1 MEENKR
7 REGQSAPAKHSRET
21 QTDRKKQNIPE
32 GFEGMNFEI
41 QRKGLQRQDIR
52 RSNRNDDREN
62 NR

>member
-7 REGQSAPAKHSRET
+7 REGQSAPANHSRET
-21 QTDRKKQNIPE
+21 HTDRKKQNIPE

-41 QRKGLQRQDIR
+41 QRKGFQRQDV
-52 RSNRNDDREN
+52 RSSSRNEDREN